1 MKSWVPALG
10 LIGVGFFIAG
20 CVIGGVAGGVWLDDK
35 LNAEPAFL
43 IVGIILG
50 IIFAC
55 LGVYRMIKP
64 FTDDARKGGKYS

>member
-20 CVIGGVAGGVWLDDK
+20 CVIGGVLGGAWLDDK

-50 IIFAC
+50 ITVAF
-55 LGVYRMIKP
+55 LGVYGMVKP
-64 FTDDARKGGKYS
+64 FTESARKGDKNN